1 MEKYREVWI
10 FRSLRAVVGWIAG
23 SAWRYF
29 TLIFLLSLAIRHH
42 QLNQVSG
49 RFLVPTG
56 DRELGAIA
64 ISLMKTGEFADP
76 YLIPTG
82 PTAHLPPIPP
92 LKDSL
97 IYRALGLTYRAGYVR
112 AISIIVTTSV
122 LYGMLP
128 WFSERLGTGRRA
140 GVIAGLAG
148 AISGLVSDIWDMLP
162 GHGEYLTGLIMGLVL
177 LAFLRRWKEQSG
189 GWRGSLL
196 LGLAIGAAFHVQ
208 PALLPVVLGCM
219 LFELWWVKNPRKWA
233 LVGMIAL
240 GILLACLPWGWRNYR
255 TFNAVFFIRS
265 NLGGELRLA
274 YNDATAATFEKMDA
288 MGAQFI
294 HPGAVVSEARKL
306 IELGE
311 IEYMNQAGGE
321 ALAWISARPA
331 ESLRLTAQRFA
342 NLWAGPQHKPVE
354 DSLDVLALTVLAI
367 VGAWRSFPRITI
379 PQRAAFLT
387 PLVTYPL
394 IYYIVAYMP
403 RYRIPIDW
411 ILYILAGVA
420 IWQGIGGSLS
430 IIDAGKASYG
440 NQTTPMKLIVPI
452 VISDVCVEA

>member
-1 MEKYREVWI
+1 M
-10 FRSLRAVVGWIAG
+10 FRKHDLLSVLRAGVGWLVG
-23 SAWRYF
+23 SPWRSFIVIY
-29 TLIFLLSLAIRHH
+29 LLSFAIRVN
-42 QLNQVSG
+42 QLNQFS
-49 RFLVPTG
+49 RRYLVPTAE
-56 DRELGAIA
+56 RELGAIA

-76 YLIPTG
+76 YIIPTG

-128 WFSERLGTGRRA
+128 WFSERLGTGRGA
-140 GVIAGLAG
+140 GVIGGLVG
-148 AISGLVSDIWDMLP
+148 AISGLVGGIWDMLP

-177 LAFLRRWKEQSG
+177 VAFLRRWKEGSG

-208 PALLPVVLGCM
+208 PALLPVILGCM
-219 LFELWWVKNPRKWA
+219 LFELWWLKNPRKWA
-233 LVGMIAL
+233 LVGVIAL

-255 TFNAVFFIRS
+255 TFKAVFFIRS

-274 YNDATAATFEKMDA
+274 YNDATAATFEEMDA
-288 MGAQFI
+288 MGAHYI

-306 IELGE
+306 IEVGE
-311 IEYMNQAGGE
+311 VQYMRQAGGE
-321 ALAWISARPA
+321 ALEWISAHPA
-331 ESLRLTAQRFA
+331 ESLWLTAQRFA
-342 NLWAGPQHKPVE
+342 NLWAGPLHRPVE
-354 DSLDVLALTVLAI
+354 DSLGVLTLTVFAI
-367 VGAWRSFPRITI
+367 VGAWLTFPRITI
-379 PQRAAFLT
+379 PQRAAFLI
-387 PLVTYPL
+387 PLATYPL

-411 ILYILAGVA
+411 ILYTLAGAAV
-420 IWQGIGGSLS
+420 WQLIGGSLRTGR
-430 IIDAGKASYG
+430 AA
-440 NQTTPMKLIVPI
+440 
-452 VISDVCVEA
+452 

>member
-1 MEKYREVWI
+1 MSHRKEKI
-10 FRSLRAVVGWIAG
+10 FEKDYISSALCDVLDWFACSPWRSF
-23 SAWRYF
+23 S
-29 TLIFLLSLAIRHH
+29 LIFLLSFAIRVN
-42 QLNQVSG
+42 QLNQFN
-49 RFLVPTG
+49 RRYLVPTAE
-56 DRELGAIA
+56 RELGKIA
-64 ISLMKTGEFADP
+64 ISHLKTGEFADP
-76 YLIPTG
+76 YIIPTG
-82 PTAHLPPIPP
+82 PTAHLPPVPP

-112 AISIIVTTSV
+112 AISIIITTSV

-128 WFSERLGTGRRA
+128 WFSERLGTGRGA
-140 GVIAGLAG
+140 GVIAGLVG
-148 AISGLVSDIWDMLP
+148 AISGLVGGIWDMLP
-162 GHGEYLTGLIMGLVL
+162 GHGEYLTGLIMGLL
-177 LAFLRRWKEQSG
+177 LVAFLRRWKEQSG

-219 LFELWWVKNPRKWA
+219 LFELWWLKNPRKWA
-233 LVGMIAL
+233 LVGVVAL
-240 GILLACLPWGWRNYR
+240 GILLACLPWGWRNYQ

-274 YNDATAATFEKMDA
+274 YNDATAATFEEMDA
-288 MGAQFI
+288 MGAHYI

-321 ALAWISARPA
+321 ALEWISAHPA
-331 ESLRLTAQRFA
+331 ESLRLLAQRFA

-354 DSLDVLALTVLAI
+354 DALDVLALTVLAI
-367 VGAWRSFPRITI
+367 MGAWRSFPRITI
-379 PQRAAFLT
+379 PQRAAFSI

-403 RYRIPIDW
+403 RYRIPLDW
-411 ILYILAGVA
+411 ILYILAGAAVWSW
-420 IWQGIGGSLS
+420 IRRPQ
-430 IIDAGKASYG
+430 
-440 NQTTPMKLIVPI
+440 
-452 VISDVCVEA
+452 

>member
-1 MEKYREVWI
+1 MDWI
-10 FRSLRAVVGWIAG
+10 TG

-29 TLIFLLSLAIRHH
+29 TLIFMLSLAIRVN
-42 QLNQVSG
+42 QLNQFN
-49 RFLVPTG
+49 RRYLVPTAE
-56 DRELGAIA
+56 RELGKIA
-64 ISLMKTGEFADP
+64 ISHLKTGEFADP
-76 YLIPTG
+76 YIIPTG

-112 AISIIVTTSV
+112 ALSIIITTSA

-128 WFSERLGTGRRA
+128 WFSKRLGTGRGA
-140 GVIAGLAG
+140 GVIAGLVG
-148 AISGLVSDIWDMLP
+148 AISGLVGGIWDMLP
-162 GHGEYLTGLIMGLVL
+162 GHGEYLTGLLMGLL
-177 LAFLRRWKEQSG
+177 LMVFLRRWKRQSG

-208 PALLPVVLGCM
+208 PALLPLVLGCII
-219 LFELWWVKNPRKWA
+219 FELWWLKNPRKWA
-233 LVGMIAL
+233 LVGLIAL

-255 TFNAVFFIRS
+255 TFNTLFFIRS

-274 YNDATAATFEKMDA
+274 YNDATAATFEEMDA
-288 MGAQFI
+288 MGAHYI

-321 ALAWISARPA
+321 ALAWISTHPA
-331 ESLRLTAQRFA
+331 QSLRLIAQRFA
-342 NLWAGPQHKPVE
+342 NLRFGPLHRPVKE
-354 DSLDVLALTVLAI
+354 SPGVLMLTVLAI
-367 VGAWRSFPRITI
+367 IGTWRSFPRITI
-379 PQRAAFLT
+379 PQRAAFLI

-411 ILYILAGVA
+411 ILYILAGA
-420 IWQGIGGSLS
+420 AAWQLIGGSLRT
-430 IIDAGKASYG
+430 ARAAR
-440 NQTTPMKLIVPI
+440 TL
-452 VISDVCVEA
+452 